1 MSDFE
6 NSMNRLQEGFPGQRM
21 VTLPDKLID
30 ELSAT
35 PIVSGLVLT
44 DIGYYPRA
52 KYHYRERIY
61 GSDEFILI
69 YCVDGRGIIE
79 VPTKQMAL
87 YPNSFCI
94 IPPGTPHKYQTSVT
108 DPWSIY
114 WLHFKGGMAAAFF
127 ERFSHDGEAVLSD
140 VLFDQKRLE
149 LFEGILD
156 VLEAGF
162 ARHHL
167 EYVSLNLWQLLS
179 SFLYQ
184 TLFGG
189 GGVAQDDPVSLAVEW
204 MKRDLG
210 IELSVT
216 ELAARV
222 NCSPSHFYALFKKQM
237 GYSPLKYFNQLRIQ
251 KSCHLLSFSDLTVKE
266 ISAQTGFDD
275 PFYFSRLFKNVMG
288 LSPTQYRLKYKD

>member
-6 NSMNRLQEGFPGQRM
+6 NKTNRLQEGFPGQRM
-21 VTLPDKLID
+21 VTLPDKLMD
-30 ELSAT
+30 ELMGT
-35 PIVSGLVLT
+35 PMVSGLILT

-52 KYHYRERIY
+52 KYHYRERMN
-61 GSDEFILI
+61 GSSEFILI
-69 YCVDGRGIIE
+69 YCVDGKGTVQ

-94 IPPGTPHKYQTSVT
+94 IPPGMAHKYQTTVA

-114 WLHFKGGMAAAFF
+114 WLHFKGVMAAAFF
-127 ERFSHDGEAVLSD
+127 ERLAQGEEVILSE
-140 VLFDQKRLE
+140 VLFDQKRVA

-162 ARHHL
+162 ARQHL
-167 EYVSLNLWQLLS
+167 EFANLNLWQLMT
-179 SFLYQ
+179 SFLFQ
-184 TLFGG
+184 DLFGG
-189 GGVAQDDPVSLAVEW
+189 GGVAQNDPVSLAVKL
-204 MKRDLG
+204 MKEHLE

-216 ELAARV
+216 ELAAKV
-222 NCSPSHFYALFKKQM
+222 HCSPSHFYTLFKNQM

-266 ISAQTGFDD
+266 ISARTGFDD

-288 LSPTQYRLKYKD
+288 LSPTQYRLKHKD